1 MRRSVAALLA
11 LLMLLGCA
19 GELSTP
25 GEPLRLLA
33 LRLPE
38 AFDGEAFEA
47 TLRPTGGLRPYSY
60 EVVDGALPPGLRLE
74 AGRIVGTPSAQGR
87 FTFTIEAR
95 DANLNRTVQRLEL
108 AVAPLPTPRLGIDV
122 PITELQRATE
132 LRLRFERG
140 RRWRGAEVALR
151 WDPERFDLD
160 ADSIRTLDRRVLAVW
175 RVEPGLLRID
185 LAMIGEPLSTRS
197 DLIAFTLTPR
207 EPSRLGL
214 DLSAVSVAAGGTQ
227 RSDERLGAPP
237 QPPTAPAAPAP
248 VGQDDAAQDDAP
260 QRDEADG
267 SDDTR
272 EEAP

>member
-1 MRRSVAALLA
+1 MRRSVSALLA

-19 GELSTP
+19 GELSAP

-33 LRLPE
+33 VRLPE

-47 TLRPTGGLRPYSY
+47 TLRPTGGVRPYSY
-60 EVVDGALPPGLRLE
+60 EVVDGTLPPGLRLE

-108 AVAPLPTPRLGIDV
+108 TVAPLPRPRLGIDV
-122 PITELQRATE
+122 PVTELQRATE

-151 WDPERFDLD
+151 WNAERFDLD

-185 LAMIGEPLSTRS
+185 LAMIGEPLSSRS
-197 DLIAFTLTPR
+197 DLVAFTLTPR
-207 EPSRLGL
+207 EPARLGL
-214 DLSAVSVAAGGTQ
+214 DLSAVSVAAGGTD
-227 RSDERLGAPP
+227 RSDDRLGAPREP
-237 QPPTAPAAPAP
+237 ALTPAAPSP
-248 VGQDDAAQDDAP
+248 NGEDDAAPSDEPDA
-260 QRDEADG
+260 

-272 EEAP
+272 EEGP